1 MQDQRTRTLEA
12 LERRFAQAKSEVQSQ
27 QQKSKKRPVEDKK
40 TFFVPVESLPVDS
53 VIHPVNKPISISSS
67 KKGNFSFPDRSSKG
81 DTELNE
87 PAYLKL
93 SHSVHENLLPNG
105 VQVSE
110 GQVTVNGVLHELF
123 QHGDSAK
130 KYMQGSKNI
139 KIENT
144 ILLDNYVQRS
154 GSSNS
159 GHMRALKYGS
169 KRSEKHMSLKQHISI
184 GTFDL
189 LKTFLNFDIFKPMH
203 EKWKSY
209 MQKLLK
215 IAGKEQVAQCFLNV
229 DLHGAII
236 LVVQCKIA
244 AYVGL
249 HGIMV
254 RETKET
260 FGIVTQD
267 SKFKVVPKKFSV
279 FMLEANHWKITLHGD
294 KLVSR
299 NLVP

>member
-1 MQDQRTRTLEA
+1 MEDQRRRSLEA
-12 LERRFAQAKSEVQSQ
+12 LERRFSQAKSEVQSQ
-27 QQKSKKRPVEDKK
+27 QQMSKKRPAEDKK
-40 TFFVPVESLPVDS
+40 TFFVDS
-53 VIHPVNKPISISSS
+53 PLNKPLSISSS
-67 KKGNFSFPDRSSKG
+67 KKGNFSFPDRTSKE
-81 DTELNE
+81 DTEVNE

-93 SHSVHENLLPNG
+93 SHFVHENLLPTG

-110 GQVTVNGVLHELF
+110 GKVTVNGVLHELF

-144 ILLDNYVQRS
+144 ILLDNFVQRS

-159 GHMRALKYGS
+159 GHMRAQQHGS
-169 KRSEKHMSLKQHISI
+169 KRSIKHMSLKQHKSI

-189 LKTFLNFDIFKPMH
+189 PKAFHKR
-203 EKWKSY
+203 
-209 MQKLLK
+209 
-215 IAGKEQVAQCFLNV
+215 EQLAQCFLNV

-236 LVVQCKIA
+236 LVVQCKTA

-267 SKFKVVPKKFSV
+267 SKFEVVPKKLSV
-279 FMLEANHWKITLHGD
+279 FMLEANHWKITLNGD

>member
-1 MQDQRTRTLEA
+1 MEDQRRRTMEA
-12 LERRFAQAKSEVQSQ
+12 LERRFAQAKSEVQTQ
-27 QQKSKKRPVEDKK
+27 QQKSKKRPAEDKK
-40 TFFVPVESLPVDS
+40 PVSVSVESLNVDS
-53 VIHPVNKPISISSS
+53 PAVKPLSVSSS
-67 KKGNFSFPDRSSKG
+67 KKGKFSFPGRTFKEG
-81 DTELNE
+81 TESNE
-87 PAYLKL
+87 PAYFNL
-93 SHSVHENLLPNG
+93 SHSVHENLLRSG
-105 VQVSE
+105 VQVSD
-110 GQVTVNGVLHELF
+110 GKATVNGVLHELF

-144 ILLDNYVQRS
+144 MLLDNFVQKN
-154 GSSNS
+154 GSSSS
-159 GHMRALKYGS
+159 GHMRALQHGS
-169 KRSEKHMSLKQHISI
+169 KRSKKHMSLKQHKRI

-189 LKTFLNFDIFKPMH
+189 LQEFHNFDIFKPMH
-203 EKWKSY
+203 EKWKAY
-209 MQKLLK
+209 VQKLLK
-215 IAGKEQVAQCFLNV
+215 ISGKEQLAQCFLNA

-236 LVVQCKIA
+236 LVVQCKTA

-260 FGIVTQD
+260 FGIVTED
-267 SKFKVVPKKFSV
+267 NRFKVVPKKFSV
-279 FMLEANHWKITLHGD
+279 FMLEADCWKITLHGD

>member
-1 MQDQRTRTLEA
+1 MEDQRRRSLEA
-12 LERRFAQAKSEVQSQ
+12 LERRFSQAKSEVQSQ
-27 QQKSKKRPVEDKK
+27 QQMSKKRPAEDKK
-40 TFFVPVESLPVDS
+40 TFFVDS
-53 VIHPVNKPISISSS
+53 PLNKPLSISSS
-67 KKGNFSFPDRSSKG
+67 KKGNFSFPDRTSKE
-81 DTELNE
+81 DTEVNE

-93 SHSVHENLLPNG
+93 SHFVHENLLPTG

-110 GQVTVNGVLHELF
+110 GKVTVNGVLHELF

-144 ILLDNYVQRS
+144 ILLDNFVQRS

-159 GHMRALKYGS
+159 GHMRAQQHGS
-169 KRSEKHMSLKQHISI
+169 KRSIKHMSLKQHKSI

-189 LKTFLNFDIFKPMH
+189 PKAFHNFDIFKAMH

-209 MQKLLK
+209 IQKLLK
-215 IAGKEQVAQCFLNV
+215 IAGREQLAQCFLNV

-236 LVVQCKIA
+236 LVVQCKTA

-267 SKFKVVPKKFSV
+267 SKFEVVPKKLSV
-279 FMLEANHWKITLHGD
+279 FMLEANHWKITLNGD